1 MQKAWKTALLAAF
14 PHTVPIFAGF
24 GFMGIA
30 YGLLM
35 NKSGFSFYWP
45 MLMAM
50 TIFSGSVEFV
60 AVKLLLSPFNL
71 VQSFVIALFICARHL
86 FYGISMLDRFK
97 GMGWK
102 KFPLIYGMCDETF
115 SVNYTARVPQG
126 VDHGWFM
133 LWVTVLDYTYWVT
146 GAALGG
152 IFGTWVSFSTKGLDF
167 VMTAMFVVIFME
179 QWMKEKRHAASIMG
193 IVISAIC
200 LVIFGSNNFVVPS
213 MAFMLL
219 MFMSLRS
226 KLEIRKECQ

>member
-1 MQKAWKTALLAAF
+1 MQKAWKTALLAVF

-193 IVISAIC
+193 IVISAVC

>member
-1 MQKAWKTALLAAF
+1 MQKAWKTALRAAS

-24 GFMGIA
+24 WFMGIA

-35 NKSGFSFYWP
+35 NKSGFSFYWS

-193 IVISAIC
+193 IVISAVC

>member
-1 MQKAWKTALLAAF
+1 
-14 PHTVPIFAGF
+14 
-24 GFMGIA
+24 MGIA

-193 IVISAIC
+193 IVISAVC

>member
-1 MQKAWKTALLAAF
+1 MQKAWKTALRAAF

-193 IVISAIC
+193 IVISAVC

>member
-1 MQKAWKTALLAAF
+1 MQKAWKTAIRAAF